1 MIGAGGQ
8 TRRRVASFAL
18 AVLLVGCLVG
28 PVGTASG
35 TSHAQDAFVVDL
47 ETDGSATVTLRSAFD
62 LTTESQRA
70 AFRELRDNETKT
82 AALRD
87 GFVERLRAVA
97 AATADSTG
105 RQMTVENATVTVDA
119 TESVGTVSLSATW
132 TGLAA
137 VEGDRVTLTEPFA
150 SSFDPEHRFVVTAPD
165 GYVLSTVTP
174 RPDGYV
180 LSTVTPRPDVAGT
193 EGTVA
198 NWAPNTSLDD
208 FRVVAE
214 PASEQ
219 TPPPQSTTGSSGPG
233 FGVAAA
239 LGALLSAGVLARRR
253 AQ

>member
-1 MIGAGGQ
+1 MSGVGGPK
-8 TRRRVASFAL
+8 RGRVATLAL
-18 AVLLVGCLVG
+18 AVLLVVSLVG

-35 TSHAQDAFVVDL
+35 ADRSGDAFVVDL
-47 ETDGSATVTLRSAFD
+47 EADGSATVTLRSAFD

-87 GFVERLRAVA
+87 GFAERLRAVA

-105 RQMTVENATVTVDA
+105 RQMSVENATVTVDA
-119 TESVGTVSLSATW
+119 TDSVGTVSLAATW

-137 VEGDRVTLTEPFA
+137 VDGDRVTLTEPFA
-150 SSFDPEHRFVVTAPD
+150 SSFDPERQFVVTAPD

-174 RPDGYV
+174 Q
-180 LSTVTPRPDVAGT
+180 PDVAGT

-198 NWAPNTSLDD
+198 NWAPDTSLDD
-208 FRVVAE
+208 FRVVAT

-219 TPPPQSTTGSSGPG
+219 TPAPQSSTGSSGPG
-233 FGVAAA
+233 FGVAVA
-239 LGALLSAGVLARRR
+239 LGALVTTGALARRR

>member
-1 MIGAGGQ
+1 MSGVGGP

-18 AVLLVGCLVG
+18 AVLVVVSLAG

-35 TSHAQDAFVVDL
+35 TGHAGDAFVVDL
-47 ETDGSATVTLRSAFD
+47 EADGSATVTLRSTFD

-82 AALRD
+82 DALRD
-87 GFVERLRAVA
+87 GFAERLHAVA
-97 AATADSTG
+97 AATAESTG
-105 RQMTVENATVTVDA
+105 RSMAVENATVTVEA
-119 TESVGTVSLSATW
+119 TDSVGTVSLSATW
-132 TGLAA
+132 TGLAT

-174 RPDGYV
+174 RPD
-180 LSTVTPRPDVAGT
+180 VAGT

-198 NWAPNTSLDD
+198 NWAPDTSLED

-214 PASEQ
+214 PAGNE

-233 FGVAAA
+233 FGVVVT
-239 LGALLSAGVLARRR
+239 LGALLSAGVLARRC